1 MRVGQAEGST
11 AMIRVFLFLPVS
23 LSAANGN
30 DSPAKFEPPP
40 TQPMTMSAASSAF
53 SICFLASRPM
63 IVWCISTWLSTLPS
77 EYFVSSRVAA
87 SSTASLMA
95 MPSEPGEF
103 GSSSRTFLPDCV
115 SGLGLATT
123 CAPHVSIMI
132 RRYGFC
138 W

>member
-1 MRVGQAEGST
+1 
-11 AMIRVFLFLPVS
+11 
-23 LSAANGN
+23 
-30 DSPAKFEPPP
+30 
-40 TQPMTMSAASSAF
+40 
-53 SICFLASRPM
+53 M

-87 SSTASLMA
+87 SSTASLIA
-95 MPSEPGEF
+95 MPRLPGES
-103 GSSSRTFLPDCV
+103 GSCSSTFLPAWV

-138 W
+138 WYETLTM

>member
-1 MRVGQAEGST
+1 
-11 AMIRVFLFLPVS
+11 MIRTFLFLPVS

-30 DSPAKFEPPP
+30 ERPAKFEPPP
-40 TQPMTMSAASSAF
+40 AHPMTMSAASSAF
-53 SICFLASRPM
+53 SSCFFASCPM
-63 IVWCISTWLSTLPS
+63 IVWCMRTWFSTLPS

-87 SSTASLMA
+87 SSTASLIA

-103 GSSSRTFLPDCV
+103 GSCSSTFLPDWV
-115 SGLGLATT
+115 SVLGLATT
-123 CAPHVSIMI
+123 CAPQVSIMM